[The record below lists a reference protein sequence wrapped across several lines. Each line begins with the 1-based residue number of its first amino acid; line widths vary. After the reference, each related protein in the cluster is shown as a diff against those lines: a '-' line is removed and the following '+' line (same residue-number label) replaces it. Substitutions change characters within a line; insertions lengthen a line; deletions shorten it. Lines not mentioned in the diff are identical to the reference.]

1 MACQKY
7 TLYIYC
13 KGFTRQIIVVCGV
26 FRYNIS
32 AESPAKSTLSQGQ
45 GLSTGGVSI
54 YIYILVYIHI
64 YIYIIYVGVI
74 CYDMRPSGSITTM
87 KALLLDVNL

>member
-32 AESPAKSTLSQGQ
+32 AESPAKSTLSQGH

-54 YIYILVYIHI
+54 YIYVYT